1 MSQPMIDLSQATAFV
16 TGAGSGIGQ
25 GIAQALLAKGAKV
38 VVADRDGAR
47 LSALVDAWPDTA
59 LAWELDVGDG
69 PKVAALPA
77 ALPAGWGDVDVVV
90 NCAGHDIGGRRP
102 FYEAEVDKYAGIIDT
117 NVVGLIRVTHA
128 FAKPMVAKGRGH
140 IINLGSYLGLRT
152 VPTASAYAASKHAVH
167 GLNET
172 LRLDFAGTGVRVT
185 EICPG
190 RVRTGFA
197 AARAGNQAAADKFYD
212 EVGECLSPEDIA
224 NAVIYAVEQPA
235 HVVVTQLAIMPSSQ
249 AV

>member
-1 MSQPMIDLSQATAFV
+1 MIELGRATAFV

-25 GIAQALLAKGAKV
+25 GIATALLQRGTRV
-38 VVADRDGAR
+38 VVCDREADRLEHLTR
-47 LSALVDAWPDTA
+47 QWPEKT
-59 LAWELDVGDG
+59 LAWQLDVGDG
-69 PKVAALPA
+69 PAVAALPEA
-77 ALPAGWGDVDVVV
+77 RGDDWRDVDVVV
-90 NCAGHDIGGRRP
+90 NCAGHDVGGRRP

-117 NVVGLIRVTHA
+117 NVVGLMRISHA
-128 FAKPMVAKGRGH
+128 FARSMVARGCGH
-140 IINLGSYLGLRT
+140 IITLGSYLGLRT
-152 VPTASAYAASKHAVH
+152 VKTASAYAASKHAVH

-197 AARAGNQAAADKFYD
+197 AARAGDQAAADKFYD
-212 EVGECLSPEDIA
+212 EVGECLSPQDIA

-235 HVVVTQLAIMPSSQ
+235 NVSVTQISIMPSSQ